1 MVEQEPE
8 RAPPPDVEV
17 PHKKGKGAEPSQAYV
32 QAMEKWRGEPTLR
45 PAQIAAISIIEHART
60 SNVVS
65 KWPKLEAQQVLEQAI
80 ERIQDPFTTNISG
93 PYFCGPT
100 FLMSVMAEKEPSAY
114 ATRVVEVLTTARFDG
129 EKVDKDLLN
138 AEPSD
143 SGGSL
148 QVDWMMMSSMRN
160 THPNMFGEYIGED
173 DDAYEKGGHRSLLG
187 KLIKASSNQTA
198 GTSVGRMKKDVRS
211 VLGYEIVEA
220 KYFFNED
227 IIKDSQYPNRFVKKG
242 LPEMIERLPATYDPE
257 EKTICGILI
266 GMGREGSGNSIWRQ
280 LAGKKPKDES
290 EAGSDDKGKGDT
302 PEERQAAKDAKP
314 DMGDRLDGLKSLPTA
329 IHWNRIVTKPVLA
342 NGEYTF
348 EIFEHGSKRVETWSE
363 EKFNQE
369 VYGYV
374 IAEKRD

>member
-1 MVEQEPE
+1 
-8 RAPPPDVEV
+8 
-17 PHKKGKGAEPSQAYV
+17 
-32 QAMEKWRGEPTLR
+32 MEKWRGEPTLR
-45 PAQIAAISIIEHART
+45 PAQIAAISIIEQART

-65 KWPKLEAQQVLEQAI
+65 KWPKLDAQQVLEQAI

-129 EKVDKDLLN
+129 EKVDKDLIN

-173 DDAYEKGGHRSLLG
+173 DDAYEKGGHRSLIG

-198 GTSVGRMKKDVRS
+198 GTSVSRMKKDVRS
-211 VLGYEIVEA
+211 VLGYEIVES

-227 IIKDSQYPNRFVKKG
+227 VIQDAQYPNRFVKKG

-266 GMGREGSGNSIWRQ
+266 GMGREGSGNSLWRQ
-280 LAGKKPKDES
+280 LRGKPPKDEA
-290 EAGSDDKGKGDT
+290 AGDEDKSKQT
-302 PEERQAAKDAKP
+302 AEEKQAEKDAKGP
-314 DMGDRLDGLKSLPTA
+314 LGERVSGVKDVVTA

-348 EIFEHGSKRVETWSE
+348 EIFEHGHKRVETWSE